1 MINRVKHTE
10 IGVDEAVIQY
20 IDQLGQK
27 FILVIT
33 LEKPDFQASV
43 TA

>member
-10 IGVDEAVIQY
+10 IGVDEAAIQY

-27 FILVIT
+27 FTLVIT